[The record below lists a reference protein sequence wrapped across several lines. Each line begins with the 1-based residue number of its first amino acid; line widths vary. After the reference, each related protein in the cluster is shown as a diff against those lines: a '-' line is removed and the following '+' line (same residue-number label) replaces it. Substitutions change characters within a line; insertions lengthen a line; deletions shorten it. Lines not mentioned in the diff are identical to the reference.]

1 MLKIILPEID
11 CWDDAKQEFF
21 TYPGNMVLLEHSLL
35 AISRWETKYHKPF
48 LDKKEKS
55 EEELL
60 YYIRCMSLNDM
71 LEEEDVIM
79 IVNNQGIL
87 KKIKEYLDDPATAT
101 TIKKKPSGAPKSSS
115 FVTSELIYYWMVSL
129 QIPFECEKWNLN
141 RLIKLIEVCDAK
153 NTPPKKMSRSD
164 LIAKHRS
171 TNAAR
176 RAKYAKKH

>member
-1 MLKIILPEID
+1 MLKIILPETD
-11 CWDDAKQEFF
+11 CWDDSKQEFF
-21 TYPGNMVLLEHSLL
+21 TYPGNTMLLEHSLL

-48 LDKKEKS
+48 LDKREKS

-71 LEEEDVIM
+71 LEEGDAIM
-79 IVNNQGIL
+79 IASNQDVL

-101 TIKKKPSGAPKSSS
+101 TIKKRPSGTPKSNS

-153 NTPPKKMSRSD
+153 NTPAKKMSRSD
-164 LIAKHRS
+164 LMARHRS

-176 RAKYAKKH
+176 RAKYPKKH